1 MGRRWVRGAV
11 GVVALVLIGIQFI
24 QVERTNPA
32 VQSEI
37 RAPDSVSAILR
48 RACYNCHSN
57 QTTWPWYS
65 YVAPASWYLV
75 RHVNRG
81 RGDLNFSEWPAL
93 DFETQEL
100 TLNDIRE
107 QIEKGRMPL
116 KSYLLLHPE
125 ARLSESDRRILVQWT
140 AR

>member
-1 MGRRWVRGAV
+1 MVAV
-11 GVVALVLIGIQFI
+11 AAVAVIGIQLI
-24 QVERTNPA
+24 PVERTNPP
-32 VQSEI
+32 VRSEI
-37 RAPDSVSAILR
+37 QAPDSVSSVLQ

-57 QTTWPWYS
+57 QTNWPWYS

-81 RGDLNFSEWPAL
+81 RGDLNFSEWPVF
-93 DFETQEL
+93 DFEAQEL
-100 TLNDIRE
+100 TMDDIHK

-125 ARLSESDRRILVQWT
+125 ARLSEADREILLQWT
-140 AR
+140 DR